1 MSKWCG
7 KIGFA
12 ENDVEI
18 EPGYYENAIV
28 EHLYQGDVLSTNWK
42 RQVSTERVGDD
53 INLSN
58 QISILADPYLL
69 YNYSSILYLE
79 FMGTLWKVT
88 DVKVEYPRLILTVGG
103 VYHGNTAGTSE

>member
-7 KIGFA
+7 KIGCA
-12 ENDVEI
+12 EHDDEF
-18 EPGYYENAIV
+18 EPGYYKDAIV
-28 EHLYQGDVLSTNWK
+28 EHLYQGDVLSTNCK

-69 YNYSSILYLE
+69 YHYSSVLYLE

>member
-12 ENDVEI
+12 EHDIEI
-18 EPGYYENAIV
+18 EPGYYEDAIV

-42 RQVSTERVGDD
+42 RYVSTERVGDD
-53 INLSN
+53 I
-58 QISILADPYLL
+58 LADPYLL
-69 YNYSSILYLE
+69 YHYSSVLYLE